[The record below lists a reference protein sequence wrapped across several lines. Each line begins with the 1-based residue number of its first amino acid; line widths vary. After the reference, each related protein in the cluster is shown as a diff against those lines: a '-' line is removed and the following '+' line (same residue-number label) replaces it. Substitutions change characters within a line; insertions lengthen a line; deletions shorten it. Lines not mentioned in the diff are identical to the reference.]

1 MNIDFENSGYLVV
14 RNFFSE
20 ETIDILS
27 TYFDLKY
34 RVIQSIDS
42 LRREHSSPSE
52 DVANGLR
59 FSNDYL
65 TESVL
70 LLYGD
75 KMSKVLEL
83 DLIPTYTYA
92 RIYEQGNT
100 LRPHSDRPSCE
111 ISATCPITISDNRA
125 STIYISNFKFDPSIH
140 TSPNWSIS
148 EIKKLGD
155 YTQVDLLPG
164 DALFYKGC
172 ERFHWREPLESD
184 YLVQF
189 FMHTVQTNGQ
199 FKDFVFD
206 KRPYMGFSINN
217 NVF

>member
-34 RVIQSIDS
+34 RVIQSDAA
-42 LRREHSSPSE
+42 LRREYTAASK
-52 DVANGLR
+52 DVADGIR
-59 FSNDYL
+59 FGSNDHL
-65 TESVL
+65 TESIL

-75 KMSKVLEL
+75 KMSKVLDL
-83 DLIPTYTYA
+83 DLTPTYTYT
-92 RIYEQGNT
+92 RIYEQGNI

-111 ISATCPITISDNRA
+111 ISATSPITISDSRA
-125 STIYISNFKFDPSIH
+125 STIYLSKFKVDFSIH
-140 TSPNWSIS
+140 SGSYQS
-148 EIKKLGD
+148 SGEIKKLGD
-155 YTQVDLLPG
+155 FTRVDLLPG
-164 DALFYKGC
+164 DVLFYKGC

-199 FKDFVFD
+199 YSDFVFD
-206 KRPYMGFSINN
+206 KRPYMGFPSTG
-217 NVF
+217 

>member
-1 MNIDFENSGYLVV
+1 MNIDFEKNGYIVV

-34 RVIQSIDS
+34 RVIQSDDY
-42 LRREHSSPSE
+42 LRHEYTSSSS

-65 TESVL
+65 TESIL

-100 LRPHSDRPSCE
+100 LKPHSDRQSCE

-125 STIYISNFKFDPSIH
+125 STIYISNLKFDPSIH
-140 TSPNWSIS
+140 SGSYQTSS
-148 EIKKLGD
+148 EIK
-155 YTQVDLLPG
+155 
-164 DALFYKGC
+164 
-172 ERFHWREPLESD
+172 
-184 YLVQF
+184 
-189 FMHTVQTNGQ
+189 
-199 FKDFVFD
+199 
-206 KRPYMGFSINN
+206 
-217 NVF
+217 

>member
-1 MNIDFENSGYLVV
+1 MNIDFENNGYLVV

-34 RVIQSIDS
+34 RVIQSNYQ
-42 LRREHSSPSE
+42 LRQEHTAAAK
-52 DVANGLR
+52 DVANGLC
-59 FSNDYL
+59 FSNDTL
-65 TESVL
+65 TESIL
-70 LLYGD
+70 LLYGE
-75 KMSKVLEL
+75 KMSQLL
-83 DLIPTYTYA
+83 DLNLTPTYTYT
-92 RIYEQGNT
+92 RIYEQDNT
-100 LRPHSDRPSCE
+100 LLPHVDRPACE
-111 ISATCPITISDNRA
+111 VSATCPITIGDNR
-125 STIYISNFKFDPSIH
+125 SSSVYLSKFTYDSFTHSGSYRSIE
-140 TSPNWSIS
+140 

-189 FMHTVQTNGQ
+189 FMHTVQVNGQ
-199 FKDFVFD
+199 YSDHVFD
-206 KRPYMGFSINN
+206 KRPYMGFPLR
-217 NVF
+217 